1 MKEKIMSLLQT
12 GKFSDA
18 VVYCHLA
25 KLNYDSAVEC
35 INSIESDILRK
46 NVFLT
51 ESVFVEMGEQERIL
65 NPNDTY
71 MIQEQQLETWYEM
84 QYAAYVENG
93 VANPKGKYYVSPII
107 LDSKRLYN
115 EAVENLIDIMGFDPE
130 ITKMLKTYVVYREKF
145 LAIVEEY
152 WEKI

>member
-1 MKEKIMSLLQT
+1 MKEKIMSLLRT
-12 GKFSDA
+12 GNFSDA
-18 VVYCHLA
+18 VAWYHLTKA
-25 KLNYDSAVEC
+25 SYDSAVEY

-51 ESVFVEMGEQERIL
+51 ESVFVEMGEPERITS
-65 NPNDTY
+65 PNDAY
-71 MIQEQQLETWYEM
+71 MIQEKQLESWYEM

-107 LDSKRLYN
+107 LDSKYLYN
-115 EAVENLIDIMGFDPE
+115 KAVENLIDIMGFDPE
-130 ITKMLKTYVVYREKF
+130 ITKMLKTYVVHREKF